1 MPAPHTASSASPV
14 TSTFESYSSDGL
26 NGSVLK
32 SNTHPDCESV
42 EPFLRRF
49 NRTISR
55 RFPQN
60 ISETQI
66 DMPIR
71 RTIFSFPTETFSPLM
86 IAGLQSSQALLH
98 TNSDHVHVVRTRRS
112 TERCTA
118 RFFQGKP
125 SLARSQTCQRHTPPT
140 VPRR

>member
-1 MPAPHTASSASPV
+1 MPAPHAADSASPV

-26 NGSVLK
+26 NGSVFK